1 MRAPRNLKNKIKWFF
16 ISIGHI
22 MDDVGQFLVDYPF
35 VVVIYVWSYI
45 DLTSYGIEPL
55 GTILETFLVFLVE
68 TINNFIGK

>member
-1 MRAPRNLKNKIKWFF
+1 
-16 ISIGHI
+16 